1 LKRIHYKAIAIV
13 APLGSFLAMG
23 VALLIGHWLASM
35 NVLTNLV
42 GFEATYMA
50 MLLLVVL
57 TPVFSSVF
65 AFSAVWLLA
74 KDARA
79 LNAWIAL
86 GVALVIDAVV
96 GFPILVLSAIASR

>member
-1 LKRIHYKAIAIV
+1 VNKLRYKTIAVV
-13 APLGSFLAMG
+13 APLSSFLAMG
-23 VALLIGHWLASM
+23 VALLIGHWLASA

-57 TPVFSSVF
+57 TPVFSSAF
-65 AFSAVWLLA
+65 AFSTVWLLA
-74 KDARA
+74 KESKAV
-79 LNAWIAL
+79 NAWIAL
-86 GVALVIDAVV
+86 GAALVIDAAV